1 MLKKRFISPL
11 LMAAVVS
18 LFSCVDNDYDLSNI
32 DSTIG
37 VDVKDL
43 IVPINFDD
51 ITLDAILDLNE
62 GSQVQKVNG
71 EYAIVES
78 GTFHSEQINVPSFTI
93 TNLGIKPIEDK
104 IEIEIDVPTELLG
117 GNGMKSRTTEDD
129 QLLFSYKISDAYTDI
144 RLHEDAK
151 GVSDFIVAIEEIG
164 VTDAVRKGQKAE
176 MKVTLGFNGLE
187 NFATELEIEDL
198 KLQFLSGLKGTFSM
212 GEYDKKTGVLNIGN
226 RKTIGHKL
234 ELSVEV
240 DKIDSDAGYEL
251 KDGSFTLNKMCRV
264 SDGHVAVYGRNLTAG
279 YRNADGSLNIQ
290 KLQTE
295 RPREIIYRCIPKIG
309 DIYVKDFTGRVKY
322 DINGI
327 NISPVELNDIP
338 DVLNQ
343 TGTKI
348 RLDNPQIYL
357 QLNNPVY
364 TEYGLTAETNLKITS
379 YVGGTP
385 SSFYPDN
392 GGVDIKKADNK
403 FCLSPKDPESFY
415 QGYVEGDN
423 GETVRVDFT
432 EGTEMV
438 RFTKLSDVLC
448 GEGVALEDSKLP
460 EKIEIDVVDP
470 KMAEQHVE
478 NFRLGEN
485 IGSVDGEWVFYAP
498 LLLTEDSRIKYTDT
512 FDGWNDED
520 VDAIVITKLVINA
533 EVTTDVPLDLVL
545 TAYPIDKD
553 GKKILDAEGKTISG
567 TANVSHTSDK
577 TPLTIEIVGEIKHL
591 DGIILDAFIHGTDEN
606 LSLTPVQTIKLDN
619 VRAKVSGTYEKEL

>member
-1 MLKKRFISPL
+1 MLKKRFILPL

-18 LFSCVDNDYDLSNI
+18 LFSCVDNDYDLSDI

-43 IVPINFDD
+43 TVPINFDD
-51 ITLDAILDLNE
+51 ITLDAILDLDE
-62 GSQVQKVNG
+62 GSQVQNVNG

-104 IEIEIDVPTELLG
+104 IEIEIDVPTEQLG
-117 GNGMKSRTTEDD
+117 GNDIKSRTAEDD
-129 QLLFSYKISDAYTDI
+129 LLLFSYKISDAYTDI

-176 MKVTLGFNGLE
+176 MKVTLSFNGLE
-187 NFATELEIEDL
+187 NLATEVEIEDL

-226 RKTIGHKL
+226 RKTTGHKL

-264 SDGHVAVYGRNLTAG
+264 FDGHVAVYGRNLTAG

-290 KLQTE
+290 KLRTE
-295 RPREIIYRCIPKIG
+295 RPREIIYRCVPKIS
-309 DIYVKDFTGRVKY
+309 DIYVTDFTGRVKY
-322 DINGI
+322 DISGI

-338 DVLNQ
+338 NVLNQ

-364 TEYGLTAETNLKITS
+364 DNYGLTADANLKITS
-379 YVGGTP
+379 YVGGAP
-385 SSFYPDN
+385 FSFSPDN
-392 GGVDIKKADNK
+392 GGINIKKADNK
-403 FCLSPKDPESFY
+403 FCLSPKEPETFY
-415 QGYVEGDN
+415 QGDVEDGN
-423 GETVRVDFT
+423 GGTVHVDFT
-432 EGTEMV
+432 KGTEVV

-448 GEGVALEDSKLP
+448 GEGADLEDSKLP

-470 KMAEQHVE
+470 KMAEQRVE
-478 NFRLGEN
+478 NFKLGEN

-498 LLLTEDSRIKYTDT
+498 LLLTEDSQIKYTDT

-520 VDAIVITKLVINA
+520 IDAIVITKLVINA
-533 EVTTDVPLDLVL
+533 EVTTDVPLDLEL
-545 TAYPIDKD
+545 AAYPIDKN

-567 TANVSHTSDK
+567 TANVSHASEK
-577 TPLTIEIVGEIKHL
+577 TPLMIEIVGEIKHL
-591 DGIILDAFIHGTDEN
+591 DGIVLDAYVKGTDEN
-606 LSLTPVQTIKLDN
+606 LPLKPVQTIKLDH
-619 VRAKVSGTYEKEL
+619 VKVKVSGIYEKEL